1 MRCSAPPPRR
11 RLRFRRVAES
21 PLRAQQFALSRHLR
35 DPRGVPAP
43 DGIRDDRLAVYRDLL
58 YNNLQSLLAG
68 NFPVI
73 RRTLACED
81 WHALVRAF
89 YAGHRCRT
97 PLFTEI
103 GREFVRWLETV
114 PDPGLPP
121 WIAELAHYEWVELAL
136 QISDALPPADLA
148 PLPAT
153 AAGEV
158 LLDAAPAVSPLAW
171 ALAYRWPVQRIGP
184 AFRPDRAPDAPTLL
198 LVRRDADGEVRFA
211 ELSPLAF
218 RLLELLAPGTRSGRD
233 CLEALAREAGSADPD
248 ALIADGAALLAR
260 MAVDGTL
267 CGMRA
272 A

>member
-1 MRCSAPPPRR
+1 MAEPA
-11 RLRFRRVAES
+11 LRV
-21 PLRAQQFALSRHLR
+21 QQFALSRHLR
-35 DPRGVPAP
+35 DPHAVPAP
-43 DGIRDDRLAVYRDLL
+43 HGIREDRLAVYRELL

-73 RRTLACED
+73 RRTLPGER
-81 WHALVRAF
+81 WHTLVRGF
-89 YAGHRCRT
+89 LAGHRCRT

-103 GREFVRWLETV
+103 GREFVRWLEAA
-114 PDPGLPP
+114 PEPGLPP
-121 WIAELAHYEWVELAL
+121 WLAELAHYEWVELAL
-136 QISDALPPADLA
+136 QISDALPPTELA
-148 PLPAT
+148 PLPAAGADAT
-153 AAGEV
+153 A
-158 LLDAAPAVSPLAW
+158 LLDGAPVVSPLAW

-184 AFRPDRAPDAPTLL
+184 AFQPDRAPEAPTLL